1 MPRFK
6 YLTIMTKII
15 AVANQKGGVG
25 KTTVARELSAC
36 CALRGYNTLVIDCD
50 PQGNLTQSWVDDNL
64 YEVTLSH
71 VLIEPEMTSNK
82 KREPLPL
89 SETILETPVQNLDLV
104 PADIRLA
111 RFEMQPDYLTHRLKN
126 QLVELGLEYDFV
138 FLDCPPQLGK
148 LLTAALY
155 AADYV
160 LVPCAADAMGLQGLA
175 DLAFTV
181 QQVKKN
187 VNANLQMLGAVMNLY
202 KPNRNLS
209 GEARAAV
216 EQAVGLIGHVFE
228 TNLHD
233 YSKVA
238 EAPSQRLPVVLYA
251 ANHKAT
257 EQFTN
262 LTDEVLSRLN
272 LALNKLSVVRNG

>member
-1 MPRFK
+1 
-6 YLTIMTKII
+6 MTKII
-15 AVANQKGGVG
+15 AIANQKGGVG

-36 CALRGYNTLVIDCD
+36 CALRGYQTLVIDCD
-50 PQGNLTQSWVDDNL
+50 PQGNLTQSWVDEEI

-71 VLIEPEMTSNK
+71 VLIEPEMTSNRK
-82 KREPLPL
+82 SEPLPL
-89 SETILETPVQNLDLV
+89 SSTIIETPVQNLDLV

-126 QLVELGLEYDFV
+126 QLTELGLEYDFV

-155 AADYV
+155 AADFV

-187 VNANLQMLGAVMNLY
+187 VNSGLQMLGAVMNLY

-216 EQAVGLIGHVFE
+216 EQAVDLIGHVFE

-257 EQFTN
+257 EQFNN
-262 LTDEVLSRLN
+262 LTDEVLAKLQLSQ
-272 LALNKLSVVRNG
+272 NKLSIVKTDER